1 MTGPRLLGFIGAG
14 AFAGGWLARAAFD
27 WGLGLPLVLFLALVL
42 AAAAAGGLVGYA
54 AARDEAPLDGRLVA
68 IAVPGGIL
76 GAASFFA
83 PFPFGIAATALVVLT
98 SLWLLARRSARA

>member
-1 MTGPRLLGFIGAG
+1 MTGPRLLGFIGVG

-27 WGLGLPLVLFLALVL
+27 WALGLPLVPYLALVL

-54 AARDEAPLDGRLVA
+54 AARDEAPVDGRLVA

-83 PFPFGIAATALVVLT
+83 PFPFGIAVTALVVVT
-98 SLWLLARRSARA
+98 SLWLLARRSTPA

>member
-1 MTGPRLLGFIGAG
+1 
-14 AFAGGWLARAAFD
+14 
-27 WGLGLPLVLFLALVL
+27 
-42 AAAAAGGLVGYA
+42 
-54 AARDEAPLDGRLVA
+54 VA

-76 GAASFFA
+76 GAASFLA